1 MKIVAV
7 TSCPTGIAH
16 TYMAAEAL
24 ERAAKTRGHEIVVE
38 TQGAAGM
45 DPVPPEFL
53 AACDVV
59 ILAADAVVRD
69 RNRFEHL
76 PLVESSVAQA
86 IHKAATL
93 IERAEAAAEGRPY
106 EPDGE
111 TRESPFKGMF
121 RRRK

>member
-24 ERAAKTRGHEIVVE
+24 ERAAKAKGHEIIVE

-45 DPVPPEFL
+45 EPVSPHYL
-53 AACDVV
+53 AQCDVAV
-59 ILAADAVVRD
+59 LAADAVVRE
-69 RNRFEHL
+69 RERFEHL
-76 PLVESSVAQA
+76 PIVEASVANA
-86 IHKAATL
+86 INKAASL

-106 EPDGE
+106 EPSE
-111 TRESPFKGMF
+111 QEKESPLKGLF

>member
-24 ERAAKTRGHEIVVE
+24 ERAAKARGHEIVVE

-45 DPVPPEFL
+45 DPVSSEYL
-53 AACDVV
+53 AQCDVAV
-59 ILAADAVVRD
+59 LAADAVVRD
-69 RNRFEHL
+69 RSRFEHL
-76 PLVESSVAQA
+76 PIVESSVAHA
-86 IHKAATL
+86 INKAVTL

-106 EPDGE
+106 EPSED
-111 TRESPFKGMF
+111 TNESPFKGLF